1 MQLFTFFGIIYFES
15 SECMKYSFDKR
26 TKVLIILLSMFIGAV
41 FGYIY
46 EVIFYKIDTGHFI
59 NRGTTFGPWI
69 PIYAYGALLI
79 YLTTSKIKDKPMYVF
94 LISTLVC
101 GILEYTIGYLLYRIS
116 GTRLWDYNTEILN
129 FGNING
135 FVCLRSVLFFGLSG
149 LLLMYLVVPTIEKLA
164 LNISKKKF
172 SIISIGSF
180 SIFYADTIYNH
191 IIAKIINY
199 IK

>member
-1 MQLFTFFGIIYFES
+1 
-15 SECMKYSFDKR
+15 MKYSFDKR

-46 EVIFYKIDTGHFI
+46 EVIFYKIDTGYFI

-79 YLTTSKIKDKPMYVF
+79 YLTTSKVKDKPMYVF

-101 GILEYTIGYLLYRIS
+101 GMLEYTIGYLLYRIS
-116 GTRLWDYNTEILN
+116 GIRLWDYNTEILN

-149 LLLMYLVVPTIEKLA
+149 LLLMYLVVPVIEKLA

-172 SIISIGSF
+172 DILSIGSF

-191 IIAKIINY
+191 IITKIINY